1 MVSVTGAMFVDVRR
15 INKKIVVYS
24 FTKSLKNIIS
34 VKSDENFTH
43 NTPPILVVK
52 RMIERRQ
59 RDKQHK
65 SRRSGM

>member
-1 MVSVTGAMFVDVRR
+1 MVDVRR
-15 INKKIVVYS
+15 RNKKIVVYS

-52 RMIERRQ
+52 RMIEKR
-59 RDKQHK
+59 
-65 SRRSGM
+65 